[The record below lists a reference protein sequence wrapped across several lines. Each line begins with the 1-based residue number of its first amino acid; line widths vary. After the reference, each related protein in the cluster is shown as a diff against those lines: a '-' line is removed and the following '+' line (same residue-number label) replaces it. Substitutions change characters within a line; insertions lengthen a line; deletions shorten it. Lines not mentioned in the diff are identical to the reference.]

1 MNWRNTLI
9 LAIIALAGV
18 AYFRFFEMKRPG
30 TEEAR
35 RQSQNMVNFDRTK
48 IDGIVI
54 QNGDQKIEI
63 RRSDNKW
70 RLETPIKDQA
80 DSALVET
87 LLSDLENWP
96 KEGTIP
102 AKEIDAD
109 KSKLAEY
116 GLHNPKLKL
125 KLLGQDRPPE
135 ILFGKDAAMEGRMY
149 VRFQNSKETF
159 LAGQSVKKDIDKK
172 PEEFRDRK
180 LTDLSNAQV
189 RRVVLKTPAGE
200 IELEKK
206 DTNWEIL
213 KPLRARADDQKVN
226 DLISQVTSARIGQF
240 VADDRGDLRPYGL
253 AEPRG
258 SITLFD
264 QEQKKDQKVEI
275 GESIKVAG
283 REDKGQTL
291 QIGAIPEK
299 EKEQV
304 YVRFAPR
311 GSVYTLPKKIEE
323 ILNTKPADLRDN
335 HLVRID
341 TNILDRIT
349 IDAPGKTKTVLARKD
364 GNWTIANRNNAPAD
378 AGAVRRMIDA
388 LQNERVTKFVED
400 VASNLPKYGLDKPQ
414 LQLTF
419 SSFASENTAE
429 TKAGE
434 EPFATIAFG
443 KDEGDNV
450 YARLTDEPFVV
461 AVRRGL
467 LDQISPDPLRWQ
479 DLSIFKFKPEQ
490 IHRISVT
497 TDKELSLER
506 DQNNQWH
513 WLKGNGA
520 INQANLQSLLTTLS
534 NLYAVRWLGT
544 TTPQQG
550 FDKPQLVVS
559 FTTSPDNK
567 TSQKLTVGAQNND
580 GTFCARVDGRDGTF
594 TIRGSDFNN
603 LKLPLETQGTRV
615 PFANDGPESERNAL
629 TSHRFVFSR
638 DFGDGDGRAA
648 EPPVR
653 LTNLPEASKTE

>member
-9 LAIIALAGV
+9 LAIVVIAGF

-30 TEEAR
+30 TEEAQ
-35 RQSQNMVNFDRTK
+35 RQSRNMVNFDRTK

-63 RRSDNKW
+63 RRRDNKW

-80 DSALVET
+80 DNALVET
-87 LLSDLENWP
+87 LLSDLENWQ

-102 AKEIDAD
+102 AKEIDSD

-116 GLHNPKLKL
+116 GLNNPKLKL
-125 KLLGQDRPPE
+125 KLLGHDRPPE
-135 ILFGKDAAMEGRMY
+135 ILFGKEAAMEGRMY

-189 RRVVLKTPAGE
+189 RRVILKTPAGE

-206 DTNWEIL
+206 DTNWKIL

-264 QEQKKDQKVEI
+264 QEQKRDQQVEI

-283 REDKGQTL
+283 REEKGQTL
-291 QIGAIPEK
+291 QIGTVSDK
-299 EKEQV
+299 EKDQV
-304 YVRFAPR
+304 HVRFAPR
-311 GSVYTLPKKIEE
+311 GAVYTLPKKIED

-364 GNWTIANRNNAPAD
+364 SNWTIANRNNAPAD
-378 AGAVRRMIDA
+378 SGAVQRMIDA

-400 VASNLPKYGLDKPQ
+400 VASNLPKFGLDKPQ

-443 KDEGDNV
+443 KEEGDNV
-450 YARLTDEPFVV
+450 FARLTDEPFVV

-467 LDQISPDPLRWQ
+467 VEQISPDPLRWQ
-479 DLSIFKFKPEQ
+479 DLSIFKFKPDQ
-490 IHRISVT
+490 I
-497 TDKELSLER
+497 
-506 DQNNQWH
+506 
-513 WLKGNGA
+513 
-520 INQANLQSLLTTLS
+520 
-534 NLYAVRWLGT
+534 
-544 TTPQQG
+544 P
-550 FDKPQLVVS
+550 
-559 FTTSPDNK
+559 
-567 TSQKLTVGAQNND
+567 
-580 GTFCARVDGRDGTF
+580 
-594 TIRGSDFNN
+594 
-603 LKLPLETQGTRV
+603 
-615 PFANDGPESERNAL
+615 
-629 TSHRFVFSR
+629 
-638 DFGDGDGRAA
+638 
-648 EPPVR
+648 
-653 LTNLPEASKTE
+653 

>member
-63 RRSDNKW
+63 RRRDNKW

-80 DSALVET
+80 DGALVET

-96 KEGTIP
+96 KEGTIT

-135 ILFGKDAAMEGRMY
+135 ILFGKDAAMESRMY

-159 LAGQSVKKDIDKK
+159 LTGQSVKKDIDKK

-180 LTDLSNAQV
+180 LTDLSNAEV

-206 DTNWEIL
+206 NTNWEIL

-226 DLISQVTSARIGQF
+226 DLISQVTSAHIGQF

-264 QEQKKDQKVEI
+264 QEQKKGQKVEI

-323 ILNTKPADLRDN
+323 ILNTKPSDLRDN

-349 IDAPGKTKTVLARKD
+349 IDAPGKGKTILARKD
-364 GNWTIANRNNAPAD
+364 GNWIIATRNNAPAD
-378 AGAVRRMIDA
+378 SGAVRRLIDNF
-388 LQNERVTKFVED
+388 QNERVTRFVED
-400 VASNLPKYGLDKPQ
+400 IASNLPKYGLDKPN

-434 EPFATIAFG
+434 QPFAAIAFG
-443 KDEGDNV
+443 RTEGDNV
-450 YARLTDEPFVV
+450 YVRLADEPFVV

-467 LDQISPDPLRWQ
+467 LDQISSDPAHWQ
-479 DLSIFKFKPEQ
+479 ELSIFKLKPEQ
-490 IHRISVT
+490 IHRLSVT

-506 DQNNQWH
+506 DQTNRWH
-513 WLKGNGA
+513 WLKGGEE
-520 INQANLQSLLTTLS
+520 INQTNVQSLLNTLS
-534 NLYAVRWLGT
+534 GLR
-544 TTPQQG
+544 
-550 FDKPQLVVS
+550 
-559 FTTSPDNK
+559 
-567 TSQKLTVGAQNND
+567 
-580 GTFCARVDGRDGTF
+580 
-594 TIRGSDFNN
+594 
-603 LKLPLETQGTRV
+603 
-615 PFANDGPESERNAL
+615 
-629 TSHRFVFSR
+629 
-638 DFGDGDGRAA
+638 
-648 EPPVR
+648 
-653 LTNLPEASKTE
+653 